1 MAILPLERLM
11 RIATYRARPGV
22 VVGAAIQTSPNT
34 QPLLALSGFVDTHLA
49 ARMVAN
55 GLCVLLR
62 HDLWQRRPVGA
73 TGYVGEAHNLRVM
86 VWMDHRD
93 DQPGMV
99 AVWDMTRAAP
109 SGKTAYG
116 PVLPRPVLVIGRNV
130 RSGAHFVLRYAPGDW
145 VERLQ
150 HISYAARR
158 FAS

>member
-1 MAILPLERLM
+1 MTVLPLERLM
-11 RIATYRARPGV
+11 RIATCQARPGV
-22 VVGAAIQTSPNT
+22 VVGSAIQKPLNM

-62 HDLWQRRPVGA
+62 SEVWRRRPVGT
-73 TGYVGEAHNLRVM
+73 TGYVGEAHHLRVM

-99 AVWDMTRAAP
+99 AIWDMTRAAP

-145 VERLQ
+145 VDRLQ
-150 HISYAARR
+150 HMSYAARR